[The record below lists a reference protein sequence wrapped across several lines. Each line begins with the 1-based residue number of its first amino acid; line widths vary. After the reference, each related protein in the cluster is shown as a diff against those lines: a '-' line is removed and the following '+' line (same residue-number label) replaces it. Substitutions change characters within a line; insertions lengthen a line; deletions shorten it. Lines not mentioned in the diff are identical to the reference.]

1 MKMSKEITF
10 VGGNVLVTNPEK
22 PHYRYLVEYIIFD
35 PKKKVP
41 TAEEAKNVVRIR
53 RRVSKAVMKENFDI
67 IYAASKINS
76 RKGKEVLS
84 FTTCKKAEA
93 DTIFVI
99 PKKYKKVCKSVINDL
114 KQPW

>member
-1 MKMSKEITF
+1 MKMSKEIMF

-41 TAEEAKNVVRIR
+41 TAEEAKNIVRIR
-53 RRVSKAVMKENFDI
+53 RRVSKAIMKENFDV
-67 IYAASKINS
+67 IYALSKINS
-76 RKGKEVLS
+76 RKKVLS
-84 FTTCKKAEA
+84 FTTCKKVDA